1 MVLYGHQGRGPYARA
16 ERRKQ
21 ISGTPSAGIILLW
34 EATEMKKT
42 KKLAALILALVMA
55 FSLMAVIAAAYGADE
70 HVHDGTCCEETIQ
83 PRKPGTPECQYC
95 CYPTRDAGTGEDSG
109 GFYYKYRC
117 TNPDCNK
124 ITIIYR

>member
-42 KKLAALILALVMA
+42 KKLAALILALMMA
-55 FSLMAVIAAAYGADE
+55 FSLMAVTAAAYGADE
-70 HVHDGTCCEETIQ
+70 HIHDGTCCEETIQ
-83 PRKPGTPECQYC
+83 PRKPGGWCPKCLGPASYYISPGKYGAPDTYVYDCPKCGVV
-95 CYPTRDAGTGEDSG
+95 RVTG
-109 GFYYKYRC
+109 
-117 TNPDCNK
+117 
-124 ITIIYR
+124 